1 MGRSQESGHG
11 DGPTGGETYAGGAA
25 YRPERI
31 EDSLT
36 RGSHTTQWLR
46 DRFGEALRTVLV
58 YDESVNEYT
67 YLADRVDDQYS
78 DDELD
83 RIAREH
89 GFRDALTGPHFESL
103 FHLGD
108 TTATVTR
115 FEDGTLVQVPFG
127 ETTGIVLT
135 VESGTPIDLNGL
147 VGALRTDYRPE
158 FVSTDD

>member
-11 DGPTGGETYAGGAA
+11 DGPTGGGERADGAA

-31 EDSLT
+31 EESLT
-36 RGSHTTQWLR
+36 RGSHATRWLR
-46 DRFGEALRTVLV
+46 DRFGDALRTVLV

-67 YLADRVDDQYS
+67 HLADRVDDQYT
-78 DDELD
+78 DGELD

-115 FEDGTLVQVPFG
+115 FEDGTLVQVPFDDA
-127 ETTGIVLT
+127 TGVVIT
-135 VESGTPIDLNGL
+135 VESGTPIDLDEL

-158 FVSTDD
+158 FVSTDG